1 MREIRDANYNHAKRV
16 WKDFKINNLG
26 TYSDLYGLR
35 YTILLVDVL
44 QNFWDHCKETNEL
57 DPCHS
62 FSETKLAWQA
72 CLKKKKVELQTLRDD
87 VTNGRV
93 EWMELIIDKWINET
107 KLSNKPIEE
116 FFQLNIML
124 LVFLFSMLIHNTI
137 TRFITQWIYIHNYNT
152 QNHTLWT

>member
-26 TYSDLYGLR
+26 TYSDLYGLH

-87 VTNGRV
+87 VTNGRGRYLG
-93 EWMELIIDKWINET
+93 W
-107 KLSNKPIEE
+107 
-116 FFQLNIML
+116 NI
-124 LVFLFSMLIHNTI
+124 S
-137 TRFITQWIYIHNYNT
+137 WYS
-152 QNHTLWT
+152 